1 MIVQFLNL
9 WLVKKEMKCP
19 ECLQRI
25 HDHAEECPHCGMSLE
40 RLHPLYDGIHLAVND
55 GIHDVAGILKLDT
68 RKRLKAAVK
77 LCEKQFTG
85 LNLAISFVALRDNQS
100 LESYG
105 FWLMNHGEFHR
116 DRVWQSE
123 LEDGRGRVIL
133 VVDVEAKRV
142 GISYGYYFD
151 GYIKEKENFDV
162 LSSGHA
168 SLLEGSIVEGCEH
181 ILTSLKQLLK
191 RAITRSKKGEK
202 C

>member
-1 MIVQFLNL
+1 
-9 WLVKKEMKCP
+9 MKCP
-19 ECLQRI
+19 ECLEKI

-40 RLHPLYDGIHLAVND
+40 RLHSLYEDISLAVND

-77 LCEKQFTG
+77 LCEKQFIG

-116 DRVWQSE
+116 GSVWQSE

-133 VVDVEAKRV
+133 LVDVEAKRI
-142 GISYGYYFD
+142 GLSYGYYFD
-151 GYIKEKENFDV
+151 GHIKEKENFEV

-168 SLLEGSIVEGCEH
+168 SLLEGSIVEGCEQ
-181 ILTSLKQLLK
+181 ILVSLKPLLK
-191 RAITRSKKGEK
+191 RAITRSRKEVRS
-202 C
+202 